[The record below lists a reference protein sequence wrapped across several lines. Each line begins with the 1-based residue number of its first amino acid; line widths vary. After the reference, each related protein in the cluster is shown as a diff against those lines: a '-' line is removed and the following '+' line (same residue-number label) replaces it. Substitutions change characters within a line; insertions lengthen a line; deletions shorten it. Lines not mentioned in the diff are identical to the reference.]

1 MRQPD
6 AAPLAASEKPTV
18 GRFLVVAALLLLP
31 TTARAQVETPAGPAA
46 ATSVTLTADE
56 AVRRA
61 LARTPFADAVRGA
74 IDAERGAARTL
85 GAYPNPQIGYLREQ
99 TFGALGTGEDY
110 LSVSQVIDLG
120 NRRGLRGEAGERR
133 ANAAVHEGA
142 AARVEVAADA
152 RLRF

>member
-1 MRQPD
+1 MRRAP
-6 AAPLAASEKPTV
+6 AAPIAASRKPIV
-18 GRFLVVAALLLLP
+18 GRFSVFMVLLCLPSIAGAQIEAPHADQVA
-31 TTARAQVETPAGPAA
+31 TG
-46 ATSVTLTADE
+46 TSLTADE

-61 LARTPFADAVRGA
+61 LARAPLADTIRGA
-74 IDAERGAARTL
+74 IEAERGAASTL
-85 GAYPNPQIGYLREQ
+85 GAYPNPQVSYLREQ